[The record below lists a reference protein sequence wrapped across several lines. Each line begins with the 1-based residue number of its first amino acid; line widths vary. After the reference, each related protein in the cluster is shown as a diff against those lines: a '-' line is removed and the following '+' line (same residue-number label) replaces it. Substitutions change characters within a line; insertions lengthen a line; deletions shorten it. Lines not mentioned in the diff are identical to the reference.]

1 MKKIGITGS
10 CQSGLGQMNEIFEC
24 YGFPVFEADL
34 AIKFL
39 LNWREDVLR
48 QIRIQFG
55 SNVLQNGFVDPNK
68 FKNTDKFD
76 RLLDVIEID
85 IKLLWEEFLLKHSKS
100 KIVFF
105 KSYIV
110 FERGWH
116 KMFDKTIYVY
126 KPLENRIQLINRVFN
141 LSNNDTRLMTSQ
153 ELSDKEKLN
162 KSDFVIHN
170 HDNLSLLTQFESIKY
185 QVLDAPTIML

>member
-10 CQSGLGQMNEIFEC
+10 YQSGLEQMNEIFEC

-48 QIRIQFG
+48 QVRIQFG
-55 SNVLQNGFVDPNK
+55 SQVLKNGYINSSNF
-68 FKNTDKFD
+68 NTSEKFD

-85 IKLLWEEFLLKHSKS
+85 VKLLWEEFLIKHKKS
-100 KIVFF
+100 KLVFF
-105 KSYIV
+105 KSNII
-110 FERGWH
+110 FERGWSGLT
-116 KMFDKTIYVY
+116 DKIIYVY
-126 KPLENRIQLINRVFN
+126 SPLETRIQRISKMLNI
-141 LSNNDTRLMTSQ
+141 SPSQARLMTSQ
-153 ELSDKEKLN
+153 EINHKDKLDKA
-162 KSDFVIHN
+162 DFVIHN

-185 QVLDAPTIML
+185 QLLDSKTILM